1 MRSLSR
7 LYQPITGTPFQT
19 DETYREVTPCE
30 ALRPY
35 IRCFW
40 GSEGPLP
47 VRPHEGGIVIPDT
60 CMDIIFHIDYANNR
74 IGSAFCTLD
83 EQSYR
88 TPASTETGGLAA
100 TFAIRFYAWTAALF
114 AEDKLNGSANG
125 HFPVDAF
132 FRSAERMLAPV
143 LFEETTLMG
152 KVLAAEK
159 ALLAILRP
167 EKADPAVLNAIHHL
181 LRTEGRARIS
191 EVSAALALS
200 PRQLERRFDA
210 AMGVSP
216 KAFAS
221 LMRYQLLWQDMALSP
236 RFDPLDAVD
245 RFGYADQA
253 HLLHD
258 FRKRHLMSP
267 REALEFARK

>member
-1 MRSLSR
+1 
-7 LYQPITGTPFQT
+7 
-19 DETYREVTPCE
+19 
-30 ALRPY
+30 
-35 IRCFW
+35 
-40 GSEGPLP
+40 
-47 VRPHEGGIVIPDT
+47 
-60 CMDIIFHIDYANNR
+60 
-74 IGSAFCTLD
+74 
-83 EQSYR
+83 
-88 TPASTETGGLAA
+88 
-100 TFAIRFYAWTAALF
+100 
-114 AEDKLNGSANG
+114 
-125 HFPVDAF
+125 
-132 FRSAERMLAPV
+132 MLAPV
-143 LFEETTLMG
+143 LFEESTLMG
-152 KVLAAEK
+152 KVLMAES
-159 ALLAILRP
+159 ALLTVLHP

-181 LRTEGRARIS
+181 LRTEGRIRIS

-267 REALEFARK
+267 REALNFARK